1 MDYIV
6 VADTDIGIS
15 KKVNQ
20 DSLCVKLA
28 ENSFCKAAMVMVCD
42 GMGGLSNGEVASAEV
57 VRSFSEWFD
66 TSFES
71 ELHNWSWDRIARITV
86 DRLKELNARI
96 IAYGDSQ
103 GIKLGTTATGM
114 IAVNK
119 QYMIFHVGDTRVYK
133 IADDVQQLT
142 DDHTFVNREIKLG
155 RMTREQALTD
165 PRRNALIQCIGV
177 TGEVSP
183 EISFGI
189 LENGAHYLI
198 CSDGLRHDVTNEEIL
213 DILSPDLITTRSS
226 LEARLRM
233 MIELVKIRDEKDN
246 ISGAV
251 LRADF

>member
-1 MDYIV
+1 MDYII

-42 GMGGLSNGEVASAEV
+42 GMGGLSKGEVASAEV

-66 TSFES
+66 TSFGQ
-71 ELHNWSWDRIARITV
+71 ELNNWSWDRIAQLTV

-96 IAYGDSQ
+96 IAYGESQ

-133 IADDVQQLT
+133 IADDIQQLT

-155 RMTREQALTD
+155 RMTREQALAD

-183 EISFGI
+183 EISFGN

-213 DILSPDLITTRSS
+213 DILSPKLITTRSS
-226 LEARLRM
+226 LEAKLRM

-251 LRADF
+251 LRADL